1 MTKGVLTITVL
12 EGDLTH
18 DTETFGKMDIYAR
31 FTHSQGQEKRI
42 V

>member
-1 MTKGVLTITVL
+1 MSKGVLTITVL

>member
-1 MTKGVLTITVL
+1 MSKGILTITVL

-18 DTETFGKMDIYAR
+18 DTETIGKMDIYAR
-31 FTHSQGQEKRI
+31 FTHNQGLEKKI